1 MAIPDFQSLMLP
13 MLRRLEDGRPRSV
26 RRELSEELADEYGL
40 SAEER
45 SRLLPSGGDKLFQNR
60 LAWATT
66 HMSRAGLIERP
77 VRGQVQIT
85 AEGRTALAS
94 NPGRIDMKF
103 LRRYPS
109 YVEAAR
115 AKDELEISTAATA
128 PLEAGATPDELVE
141 TAVSAMRSAIETEL
155 LSRVMSAP
163 PAFFESLVIQLLV
176 KMGYGGSYA
185 EAAQVVGQSG
195 DNGIDGVIKE
205 DRLGLDAIYVQAK
218 RWSAAV
224 GSPEI
229 QKFAGSLEWH
239 RATKGVFITT
249 AKFTPDARQFAKGI
263 GKRIVLVDGA
273 MLSELML
280 EYGVG
285 VSPDK
290 VYTVPRLDEDFFA
303 DT

>member
-13 MLRRLEDGRPRSV
+13 ILRRLDDGQPRSV
-26 RRELSEELADEYGL
+26 RRQLTEQLADEYVL
-40 SAEER
+40 SPEER
-45 SRLLPSGGDKLFQNR
+45 SRMLPSGGDKLFNNR
-60 LAWATT
+60 IAWAAT
-66 HMSRAGLIERP
+66 HLARAGLIERP

-85 AEGRTALAS
+85 PEGRAALALS
-94 NPGRIDMKF
+94 TDRVDMKF
-103 LRRYPS
+103 LRRYPK
-109 YVEAAR
+109 YVEASRVKHEPESVA
-115 AKDELEISTAATA
+115 SNV
-128 PLEAGATPDELVE
+128 PLEVGATPDELVE
-141 TAVSAMRSAIETEL
+141 TAVSAMRTAIEAEL
-155 LSRVMSAP
+155 LARVMAAP
-163 PAFFESLVIQLLV
+163 PAFFESLVVQLLV

-249 AKFTPDARQFAKGI
+249 ATFTPDARKFAAGI
-263 GKRIVLVDGA
+263 GKRIVLVDGT

-290 VYTVPRLDEDFFA
+290 EYSVPRLDEDFFA
-303 DT
+303 EA